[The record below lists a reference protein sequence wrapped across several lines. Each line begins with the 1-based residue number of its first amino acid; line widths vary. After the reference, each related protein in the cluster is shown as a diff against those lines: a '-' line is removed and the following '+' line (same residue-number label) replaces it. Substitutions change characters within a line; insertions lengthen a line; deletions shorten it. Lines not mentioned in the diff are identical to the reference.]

1 VRHFNLVTIDLAN
14 LWWMAVG
21 EAIDVQDI
29 EQLELAACRWFDQ
42 LAVGWV
48 IRDDSKQPKLMLYVD
63 GGDGWIGDGSG
74 ANLPMFM

>member
-1 VRHFNLVTIDLAN
+1 VVRHFNLVTIDLAN

-48 IRDDSKQPKLMLYVD
+48 IRDDSK
-63 GGDGWIGDGSG
+63 
-74 ANLPMFM
+74 